1 LYREFAA
8 ARRRLVDEENAR
20 ITQAWHVVRIYA
32 KAVHDK
38 RVPKLQSLLLD
49 VSSTSQQQTPD
60 EMKAVMRAIGM
71 KQVRRG

>member
-1 LYREFAA
+1 M
-8 ARRRLVDEENAR
+8 VDEENAR

-49 VSSTSQQQTPD
+49 VAPTPQTPD
-60 EMKAVMRAIGM
+60 DMKAVMRAIGM
-71 KQVRRG
+71 RPVKRG